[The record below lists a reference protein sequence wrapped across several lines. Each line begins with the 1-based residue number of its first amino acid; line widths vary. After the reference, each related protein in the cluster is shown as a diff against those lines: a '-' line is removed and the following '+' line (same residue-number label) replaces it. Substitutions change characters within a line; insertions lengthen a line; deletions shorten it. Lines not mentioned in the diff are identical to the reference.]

1 VGVRISTYEFGER
14 HIQSFATT
22 ADRNNGEEKDSKSL
36 QKSLVPGGLS
46 PGSKKA
52 DW

>member
-1 VGVRISTYEFGER
+1 MNLGKGTN
-14 HIQSFATT
+14 IQSISA
-22 ADRNNGEEKDSKSL
+22 ADRNSGKEKDSKSL

-46 PGSKKA
+46 AGSKKA